1 MPLDEYDKIAHL
13 LRRAGFTA
21 HPDELEVAAA
31 RGLQATVD
39 DLLNFER
46 FPDVPPD
53 PALISALD
61 LSQEDFNRSRG
72 EFLNKLTRWW
82 LHAMVT
88 TSRPLQEKMVLFW
101 HGLFATSVWGLEF
114 WQQIYLQNENFRGN
128 FDPDTGQILRP
139 APRNPFPV
147 GNFRRMLEYLS
158 KDPAM
163 LYWLDN
169 QFNVKKNAEVGSNE
183 NYARELHE
191 LFSMGVE
198 DVVAKVPNY
207 TERDIR
213 QASRALTGWRVLVR
227 ANGFTFPRVF
237 IFDAARHDFGPYEHL
252 GKRGGTNADFIF
264 DNIVRHRNPGQKQS
278 AVGRFL
284 GYRLFA
290 FFGYE
295 DPEPEII
302 NALADVFDGTTGAEP
317 FNIRAMLRTI
327 FTPGNIV
334 SEAFYS
340 ERAFRAHVK
349 SPTEYVASL
358 FRLLTFDRASG
369 RPKGLPSSPRLLRV
383 LSNGMIQ
390 MGQQLFAPPDVS
402 GWREGLAWITTT
414 SVLARFNFANDVLG
428 TTDSG
433 IDVARLVAQASLQE
447 AIQRGRYGDIVD
459 FFARLL
465 WQVPPSTEARE
476 ALIAYLQS
484 PTSLQST
491 TPNSSNF
498 VNVKIRGLIHLMLA
512 APDFQ
517 VS

>member
-21 HPDELEVAAA
+21 HPDEVEAATA
-31 RGLQATVD
+31 RGLQATVE
-39 DLLNFER
+39 DLLNFEK

-53 PALISALD
+53 PELLAALD
-61 LSQEDFNRSRG
+61 LSQDDFNRMRG
-72 EFLNKLTRWW
+72 DFLNKLTRWW
-82 LHAMVT
+82 LHVMVT

-101 HGLFATSVWGLEF
+101 HGLFATSVTGLEF

-128 FDPDTGQILRP
+128 FDPDTGRLLRP
-139 APRNPFPV
+139 APGNPFPV

-169 QFNVKKNAEVGSNE
+169 QFNVKKNSEVGSNE

-198 DVVAKVPNY
+198 DVVARVPNY

-213 QASRALTGWRVLVR
+213 QASRALTGWRVLPR
-227 ANGFTFPRVF
+227 AAGFAFPRVF
-237 IFDAARHDFGPYEHL
+237 FFDAQRHDFGPYEHL

-284 GYRLFA
+284 GYRLFT

-302 NALADVFDGTTGAEP
+302 NALADVFDGAHGEEP
-317 FNIRAMLRTI
+317 FNIRNMLRTI
-327 FTPGNIV
+327 FTPGNVV

-340 ERAFRAHVK
+340 ERAFRARVK
-349 SPTEYVASL
+349 SPTEYVVSL
-358 FRLLTFDRASG
+358 MRLLTFDRTTG
-369 RPKGLPSSPRLLRV
+369 RPDGLPLSSAAMRLLQNAMV
-383 LSNGMIQ
+383 Q

-402 GWREGLAWITTT
+402 GCREGLAWITTT
-414 SVLARFNFANDVLG
+414 SVLARFNFANDVLSLG
-428 TTDSG
+428 VAQGG
-433 IDVARLVAQASLQE
+433 IDLARLIAQAGLQE
-447 AIQRGRYGDIVD
+447 AMQQNRYGEVVD
-459 FFARLL
+459 TLARWL
-465 WQVPPSTEARE
+465 WPAPPSAEARE
-476 ALIAYLQS
+476 ALIAYLQA
-484 PTSLQST
+484 PIPNVNPST
-491 TPNSSNF
+491 LVTT
-498 VNVKIRGLIHLMLA
+498 KIRGLIHLMLA

-517 VS
+517 LC

>member
-21 HPDELEVAAA
+21 HPDELDAAAA
-31 RGLQATVD
+31 RGLQATVE

-46 FPDVPPD
+46 FPDVSPD
-53 PALISALD
+53 PEILTALD
-61 LSQEDFNRSRG
+61 LPQSDFNRDD
-72 EFLNKLTRWW
+72 FLNKLTRWW
-82 LHAMVT
+82 LHVMAT
-88 TSRPLQEKMVLFW
+88 TPRPLQEKMVLFW
-101 HGLFATSVWGLEF
+101 HGLFATSVRGLEF

-128 FDPDTGQILRP
+128 FDPDTGQLLRP
-139 APRNPFPV
+139 ALGNPFPV
-147 GNFRRMLEYLS
+147 GSFRRMLEYLS

-169 QFNVKKNAEVGSNE
+169 QFNVKKSSEVGSNE

-213 QASRALTGWRVLVR
+213 QASRALTGWRVLQR
-227 ANGFTFPRVF
+227 AAGFTFPRVF
-237 IFDAARHDFGPYEHL
+237 SFDSARHDFGPYEHL

-284 GYRLFA
+284 GFRLFQ

-302 NALADVFDGTTGAEP
+302 NALADVFDGAYGEEP
-317 FNIRAMLRTI
+317 FNIRNMLRVI
-327 FTPGNIV
+327 FTPGNLV

-340 ERAFRAHVK
+340 ERAFRARVK
-349 SPTEYVASL
+349 SPTEYVVSL
-358 FRLLTFDRASG
+358 VRLLTFNRATG
-369 RPKGLPSSPRLLRV
+369 RPDGLSSSPNVRRLV
-383 LSNGMIQ
+383 QNGMIQ

-402 GWREGLAWITTT
+402 GWREGLAWISTT
-414 SVLARFNFANDVLG
+414 SILARFNFANDILALQVTQG
-428 TTDSG
+428 G
-433 IDVARLVAQASLQE
+433 IDLTRLLAQAGLQE
-447 AIQRGRYGDIVD
+447 ALPQQRYGEVVD

-465 WQVPPSTEARE
+465 WPSPPSADARE
-476 ALIAYLQS
+476 ALIAYLQA
-484 PTSLQST
+484 PI
-491 TPNSSNF
+491 PNASSND
-498 VNVKIRGLIHLMLA
+498 VGNLKIRGLIHLMLA
-512 APDFQ
+512 APDFHL
-517 VS
+517 S

>member
-21 HPDELEVAAA
+21 HPDELEAATA
-31 RGLQATVD
+31 RGLQAVVE

-53 PALISALD
+53 PEILAALD
-61 LSQEDFNRSRG
+61 QSQDTFNRMRG
-72 EFLNKLTRWW
+72 DFLNRLTRWW
-82 LHAMVT
+82 LHAMAT
-88 TSRPLQEKMVLFW
+88 TPRPLQEKMVLFW
-101 HGLFATSVWGLEF
+101 HGLFATSVAGLEF

-128 FDPDTGQILRP
+128 FDPDTGQLLRP
-139 APRNPFPV
+139 APGNPFPV

-169 QFNVKKNAEVGSNE
+169 QFNVKKNNEVGSNE

-213 QASRALTGWRVLVR
+213 QASRALTGWRVLPR
-227 ANGFTFPRVF
+227 SANFTFPRVF
-237 IFDAARHDFGPYEHL
+237 SFDPTRHDFGPYEHL
-252 GKRGGTNADFIF
+252 GKRGGNNADFIF

-284 GYRLFA
+284 GYRLFT

-302 NALADVFDGTTGAEP
+302 NALADVFDGAHGGEP
-317 FNIRAMLRTI
+317 FNIRNMLRTI
-327 FTPGNIV
+327 FTPGNLV

-340 ERAFRAHVK
+340 ERAFRARVK
-349 SPTEYVASL
+349 SPTEYVVSL
-358 FRLLTFDRASG
+358 VRLLTFDRATS
-369 RPKGLPSSPRLLRV
+369 RPEGISSSSAVMRL
-383 LSNGMIQ
+383 LSNGMVQ

-402 GWREGLAWITTT
+402 GWREGLAWISTT
-414 SVLARFNFANDVLG
+414 SVLARFNFANDILALQVNQG
-428 TTDSG
+428 G
-433 IDVARLVAQASLQE
+433 IDLTRLMTQARLQE
-447 AIQRGRYGDIVD
+447 ALQQRRYGEVVD
-459 FFARLL
+459 FLARLL
-465 WQVPPSTEARE
+465 WQIPPSAEARE
-476 ALIAYLQS
+476 ALIGYLQA
-484 PTSLQST
+484 PIPNTSEST
-491 TPNSSNF
+491 LVSQ
-498 VNVKIRGLIHLMLA
+498 KIRGLIHLMLA

-517 VS
+517 LS

>member
-21 HPDELEVAAA
+21 HPDELEMAAA

-53 PALISALD
+53 PDLLSALD
-61 LSQEDFNRSRG
+61 LPQSDFDRIRG
-72 EFLNKLTRWW
+72 NFLSGLTRWW
-82 LHAMVT
+82 LHAMAT
-88 TSRPLQEKMVLFW
+88 TQRSLQEKMVLFW
-101 HGLFATSVWGLEF
+101 HGLFATSVAGLNF

-139 APRNPFPV
+139 APGNPFPV
-147 GNFRRMLEYLS
+147 GNFRRMLEYLT

-163 LYWLDN
+163 LFWLDN
-169 QFNVKKNAEVGSNE
+169 QLNEKKNSEVGSNE

-213 QASRALTGWRVLVR
+213 QASRALTGWRVR
-227 ANGFTFPRVF
+227 RSGGFTFPRVF
-237 IFDAARHDFGPYEHL
+237 FFDAARHDFGPYEHL
-252 GKRGGTNADFIF
+252 GKRGGNNADFIF

-284 GYRLFA
+284 GYRLFT
-290 FFGYE
+290 FFGYD

-302 NALADVFDGTTGAEP
+302 NALADVFDGAHGEEP
-317 FNIRAMLRTI
+317 YIIRNMLRTM
-327 FTPGNIV
+327 FTPGNLV

-349 SPTEYVASL
+349 SPTEYIVS
-358 FRLLTFDRASG
+358 FIRLLTFDRATG
-369 RPKGLPSSPRLLRV
+369 RPDGLSSNNASAVMRLIQ
-383 LSNGMIQ
+383 SGMIQ

-402 GWREGLAWITTT
+402 GWREGLAWINTT
-414 SVLARFNFANDVLG
+414 SVLARFNTAGDLLSVLG
-428 TTDSG
+428 QELS
-433 IDVARLVAQASLQE
+433 RLIFQAGLQE
-447 AIQRGRYGDIVD
+447 AIERRRYGEIVD

-465 WQVPPSTEARE
+465 WQTSPTDETRQV
-476 ALIAYLQS
+476 LIAYLQA
-484 PTSLQST
+484 PGTDGRALDL
-491 TPNSSNF
+491 
-498 VNVKIRGLIHLMLA
+498 VNVKIRGLIHLMVG
-512 APDFQ
+512 APEFQ
-517 VS
+517 LS